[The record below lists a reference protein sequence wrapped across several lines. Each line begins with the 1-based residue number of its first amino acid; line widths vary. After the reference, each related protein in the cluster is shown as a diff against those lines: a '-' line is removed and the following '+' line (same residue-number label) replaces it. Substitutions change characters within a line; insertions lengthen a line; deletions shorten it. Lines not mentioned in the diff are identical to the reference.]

1 MGWLLVLAVCVMVGW
16 LGWGWWNR
24 RNSKPTPPPTPSRIQ
39 STPRSLRT
47 LPPLTPPSV
56 DPTTDT
62 PVAPPVQVSTQ
73 ALKWIPPVTPPA
85 IPETV
90 PTNAASAGDDPAIPW
105 SPREATTVLEA
116 QVALAS
122 HGINAGPI
130 DGVAGSQTAAAL
142 RAFQLQQGLEGTGI
156 LDRDTQRALILRSDP
171 MSRITVHGSDLARI
185 GRVPRTWLGK
195 SQATELGYESALE
208 MVAEQCRSH
217 PNLVRKLN
225 PGVDWDRISPG
236 QSVAVPSPRWPPA
249 RRAARMRVS
258 LAGRYLR
265 AFDDRGRLLCHFPCS
280 IGKIASKRPVGDLH
294 VVVAVKEPNYTF
306 DPKTFPESA
315 EARSLGRRLV
325 LPPGP
330 NNPVGLAWIGLD
342 RPGFGIH
349 GTPAPEQVGRTES
362 HGCFR
367 LANWNAEYLRQMVWV
382 GMPVSVEP

>member
-1 MGWLLVLAVCVMVGW
+1 MLGW
-16 LGWGWWNR
+16 LGWGWWR
-24 RNSKPTPPPTPSRIQ
+24 QQYRPSTPVPTPVQDPR
-39 STPRSLRT
+39 RSLRT
-47 LPPLTPPSV
+47 VPVLTPPVV
-56 DPTTDT
+56 DPVIEP
-62 PVAPPVQVSTQ
+62 PVIPRVQVSTQ
-73 ALKWIPPVTPPA
+73 ALRYHPPVTPPSDPPVIA
-85 IPETV
+85 SSPS
-90 PTNAASAGDDPAIPW
+90 PTNAVASGDVPATPW
-105 SPREATTVLEA
+105 SPREVDSVLEA
-116 QVALAS
+116 QIALAS

-142 RAFQLQQGLEGTGI
+142 RAFQMQQGLEGTGR
-156 LDRDTQRALILRSDP
+156 LDHDTQQALMLRSDP
-171 MSRITVHGSDLARI
+171 FTRMSVNGSDLARL
-185 GRVPRTWLGK
+185 GRIPKTWLGK
-195 SQATELGYESALE
+195 SQAKELGYESVLE
-208 MVAEQCRSH
+208 MVAEQSRSH
-217 PNLVRKLN
+217 PNLIRKLN
-225 PGVDWDRISPG
+225 PGLDWDRISPG
-236 QSVAVPSPRWPPA
+236 QMVAIPSPRWPPP

-258 LAGRYLR
+258 LSGRYLR
-265 AFDDRGRLLCHFPCS
+265 AFDDRGRVLCHFPCS
-280 IGKIASKRPVGDLH
+280 IGKIAAKRPVGDLH

>member
-1 MGWLLVLAVCVMVGW
+1 MGWLLALATCVFLGW
-16 LGWGWWNR
+16 LGWGWWSR
-24 RNSKPTPPPTPSRIQ
+24 RGGQPTPTPGRIQ
-39 STPRSLRT
+39 PVQRSFRTPPS
-47 LPPLTPPSV
+47 LTPPAV
-56 DPTTDT
+56 DPATET
-62 PVAPPVQVSTQ
+62 PSVPQIQVSTQ
-73 ALKWIPPVTPPA
+73 ALRWNPPVSQSAPSENT
-85 IPETV
+85 
-90 PTNAASAGDDPAIPW
+90 PTNSSAPSNDPGVPW
-105 SPREATTVLEA
+105 TPREAATVLEA
-116 QVALAS
+116 QIALAS

-142 RAFQLQQGLEGTGI
+142 RAFQMQQGIEGSGR

-171 MSRITVHGSDLARI
+171 ITRITLHASDLARI
-185 GRVPRTWLGK
+185 GRVPKTWLGK
-195 SQATELGYESALE
+195 SQAAELGYESALE
-208 MVAEQCRSH
+208 MAAEQCRSH

-225 PGVDWDRISPG
+225 PGVDWDRVSPG
-236 QSVAVPSPRWPPA
+236 QEVVVPSPRWPVA

-265 AFDDRGRLLCHFPCS
+265 AFDERGRLLCHFPCS

-306 DPKTFPESA
+306 DPKIFPESA
-315 EARSLGRRLV
+315 EARSLGRRLL